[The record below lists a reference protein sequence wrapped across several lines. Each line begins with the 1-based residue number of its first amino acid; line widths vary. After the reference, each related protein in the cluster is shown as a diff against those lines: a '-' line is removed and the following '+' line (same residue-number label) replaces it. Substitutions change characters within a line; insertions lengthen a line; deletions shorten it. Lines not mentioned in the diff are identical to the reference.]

1 MATGMQTG
9 RRTGQSPLRTGV
21 SPGGN
26 AGGGGVGGI
35 LQKWTDLD
43 SKKKTLI
50 IVVGVVL
57 IVAAIAFTSYTSSN
71 KFVPLYSTQ
80 LTSSDA
86 QTISTELSQMG
97 IPYEMAEGGT
107 GILISPKDKRKALLI
122 LASKGL
128 PSRKIMTT
136 NGNTDEGGFAP
147 PTREEKER
155 KYLQQLTGDLTE
167 TIRQIDGIA
176 DAYIKIV
183 PKPQSAWGAE
193 DKATASASIMLKMVP
208 GAKISKQQ
216 IKGIVQLVA
225 YSVDGLMPE
234 NVKIVDTTG
243 KVLNN
248 MVGDGA
254 DSDIAEGGSG
264 TIQTKEMMETKAYE
278 NKLKQNLQA
287 SLDKILGGP
296 GRSEVQV
303 SVELD
308 FSQKEVES
316 IKHGGPANV
325 DGKVVVGEQIE
336 KETYTSDPGKA
347 GSGGTEQM
355 ANSSGDKS
363 NYIKIKKTTRVKT
376 DQVKTRV
383 VNTAHD
389 IKRISCGV
397 MLNGVTDP
405 KQKASIEAFV
415 KESIGYVPSRGDTVA
430 VNSFPFTN
438 TQLLEEMNNRPAAA
452 AAPPGYESGA
462 SSEKMPPWAYA
473 AMAVP
478 VLLVIMLVMLF
489 YIKQKNVQKEKQR
502 LVLTTG
508 PGATVSDIS
517 DLLSDKEGKV
527 TPPAATKV
535 NTTDQLEKLAK
546 EKPTKVAE
554 LLKSTWLA
562 DQ

>member
-9 RRTGQSPLRTGV
+9 RRTGQTPLRTGV
-21 SPGGN
+21 SPAGN

-35 LQKWTDLD
+35 LQKWADLD
-43 SKKKTLI
+43 TKMKTII

-57 IVAAIAFTSYTSSN
+57 IVGAIAFSAYSSSN
-71 KFVPLYSTQ
+71 KYVELYSTK

-97 IPYEMAEGGT
+97 IPYQMAEGGT
-107 GILISPKDKRKALLI
+107 GILIHPSYKRRALLI

-128 PSRKIMTT
+128 PSRRIITT
-136 NGNTDEGGFAP
+136 DASGDEGGFAP
-147 PTREEKER
+147 PTREEKDR

-183 PKPQSAWGAE
+183 PKPQSAWGQE

-208 GAKISKQQ
+208 GAKISKKQ
-216 IKGIVQLVA
+216 IQGIVQLVA
-225 YSVDGLMPE
+225 YSVDGLQPE

-248 MVGDGA
+248 MIGEGA
-254 DSDIAEGGSG
+254 DAEMAEGGSG
-264 TIQTKEMMETKAYE
+264 TLKTKEMMETEAMEDKIR
-278 NKLKQNLQA
+278 QRLQA
-287 SLDKILGGP
+287 SLDKMLGQ

-308 FSQKEVES
+308 FSQKEMKS

-336 KETYTSDPGKA
+336 KETYSNDPGKA
-347 GSGGTEQM
+347 SSGGTEQM
-355 ANSSGDKS
+355 ANSSGEKS

-376 DQVKTRV
+376 DQVETRV
-383 VNTAHD
+383 VNTAHN
-389 IKRISCGV
+389 IKKISCGV
-397 MLNGVTDP
+397 MLNGITDP
-405 KQKASIEAFV
+405 KAKANIEAFV
-415 KESIGYVPSRGDTVA
+415 RESIGYTPSRGDTVA

-438 TQLLEEMNNRPAAA
+438 TQLLDEMNNRPAAA
-452 AAPPGYESGA
+452 AAPPGFPERENSTQMTPLMWG
-462 SSEKMPPWAYA
+462 

>member
-9 RRTGQSPLRTGV
+9 RRTGQTPLRTGV
-21 SPGGN
+21 SPAGN

-43 SKKKTLI
+43 TKMKTII

-57 IVAAIAFTSYTSSN
+57 IVGAIAFSAYSSSN
-71 KFVPLYSTQ
+71 KFVELYSTK

-86 QTISTELSQMG
+86 QVISTELSQMG

-107 GILISPKDKRKALLI
+107 GILIHPSYKRRALLI

-128 PSRKIMTT
+128 PSRKIATT
-136 NGNTDEGGFAP
+136 DNSGEEGGFAP
-147 PTREEKER
+147 PTREEKDR

-183 PKPQSAWGAE
+183 PKPQSAWGQE

-208 GAKISKQQ
+208 GAKISKKQ
-216 IKGIVQLVA
+216 IQGIVQLVA
-225 YSVDGLMPE
+225 YSVDGLQPD

-248 MVGDGA
+248 MIGEGGDT
-254 DSDIAEGGSG
+254 DIAEGGSG
-264 TIQTKEMMETKAYE
+264 TLKTKEMMETEAMEDKIR
-278 NKLKQNLQA
+278 QRLQA
-287 SLDKILGGP
+287 SLDKMLGS

-308 FSQKEVES
+308 FSQKEMKS

-336 KETYTSDPGKA
+336 KETYSNDPGKA
-347 GSGGTEQM
+347 GTGGTEQM
-355 ANSSGDKS
+355 ANSSGEKS

-376 DQVKTRV
+376 DQVETRV
-383 VNTAHD
+383 VNTAHN
-389 IKRISCGV
+389 IKKISCGV

-405 KQKASIEAFV
+405 KAKANIEAFV
-415 KESIGYVPSRGDTVA
+415 RESIGYTPSRGDTVA

-438 TQLLEEMNNRPAAA
+438 TQLLDEMNNRPAAA
-452 AAPPGYESGA
+452 AAPPGFPERENSTQMTPLMWG
-462 SSEKMPPWAYA
+462 